1 MSAVFLRFSKSLF
14 LFALIS
20 HCLVFQGVAS
30 AEDQPERK
38 SVEAVL
44 GADGIQRATILL
56 DSYSYT
62 PSHIVVQSGKPV
74 EFKLISNTLLTPHN
88 FVLKDAGLGVDIDET
103 VWGGGTEVVRFTPSQ
118 PGRYTFYCD
127 KKLPFFP
134 SHREEGM
141 EGTLEVK

>member
-1 MSAVFLRFSKSLF
+1 MAPILLYFGEVLF
-14 LFALIS
+14 LFALT
-20 HCLVFQGVAS
+20 CQCFVFPGVAS
-30 AEDQPERK
+30 AEEVPEKK

-44 GADGIQRATILL
+44 GADGVQRATILL

-62 PSHIVVQSGKPV
+62 PSHIIVQSGKPV
-74 EFKLISNTLLTPHN
+74 EFTLNSNTLLTPHN

-103 VWGGGTEVVRFTPSQ
+103 VWGGGTEVVRFTPSK
-118 PGRYTFYCD
+118 PGLYTFYCD

-141 EGTLEVK
+141 EGMLEVK